1 MFKRITAF
9 FMCSVLAVGMT
20 FAWGGKKT
28 AKKSNERIVIK
39 VGDNLPDRKNGMG
52 AVVETINAEFK
63 KTHPN
68 VEFVTESYQDQ
79 PWQEKVKIYATANQL
94 PDVMKYWSFPG
105 MMKPLVDAG
114 MLMPLNKADFLQYK
128 FMPGSLEGNEYNG
141 KLYGI
146 PMSADMWVL
155 YVNTSLFEKA
165 GIPLP
170 KTWEDIIKA
179 APTFKKMGII
189 PVVTDGKEGWPLC
202 ELYDNILERTNGNFG
217 HMKSALDNRTEK
229 FTQPDFVKA
238 ADYIQKLVK
247 AGVFNENLTTSD
259 YGDARNM
266 FGQERAAMYMMGSWE
281 MGLATDQ
288 VFSEHFQKSVDV
300 IPFPV
305 IEGGKGKATDSLAWF
320 GGNFIVS
327 ADCSNKTVV
336 TDYIKLL
343 AKDFGQIC
351 WNTKASFPCVTV
363 NAQPQDTVLAK
374 KLLAIA
380 AGSTS
385 TSGTPSL
392 DRLDSV
398 FKEDMQEQMR
408 QLCALMIT
416 PDQFTK
422 TLDASAQRA
431 YDEK

>member
-1 MFKRITAF
+1 MKKGVMIAV
-9 FMCSVLAVGMT
+9 CSVLTAGMV
-20 FAWGGKKT
+20 FAWGP
-28 AKKSNERIVIK
+28 KKSSAKTGSKIVIK
-39 VGDNLPDRKNGMG
+39 MGDNLPDRKNGMG
-52 AVVETINAEFK
+52 AVIETINAEFK

-105 MMKPLVDAG
+105 MMQPLVDAG
-114 MLMPLNKADFLQYK
+114 MLMPLNKKDFTQYK
-128 FMPGSLEGNEYNG
+128 FMAGSLEGNEYDG

-146 PMSADMWVL
+146 PMSADMWVM
-155 YVNTSLFEKA
+155 YINTDLFKKA
-165 GIPLP
+165 GIPIP
-170 KTWEDIIKA
+170 TSWEDIVKA
-179 APTFKKMGII
+179 APAFRKMGIT

-202 ELYDNILERTNGNFG
+202 ELYDSILQRINGNFG
-217 HMKSALDNRTEK
+217 HVKAALDDRTEK
-229 FTQPDFVKA
+229 FTQNDFVKA

-247 AGVFNENLTTSD
+247 AGVFNDNLTTSD
-259 YGDARNM
+259 YGDARNT

-288 VFSEHFQKSVDV
+288 AFSEHFRQSIDV

-305 IEGGKGKATDSLAWF
+305 IEGGKGKATDTLAWY
-320 GGNFIVS
+320 GGNFIIS
-327 ADCSNKTVV
+327 ADSKNKDVV
-336 TDYIKLL
+336 TEYMKLL

-351 WNTKASFPCVTV
+351 WDTKASFPCVSVTPSA
-363 NAQPQDTVLAK
+363 NDTLVAK

-380 AGSTS
+380 ANSTS

-398 FKEDMQEQMR
+398 YKEDEQEQMR
-408 QLCALMIT
+408 QLCALMVT
-416 PDQFTK
+416 PEQFAK

-431 YDEK
+431 FDSK